1 MCITGKYVDFD
12 NCWIYKKRK
21 KFKSLKSK
29 KQLWRRKVLNVWW
42 VIIRN
47 ILIILEVWGC
57 LKKWKCWKDENV
69 GNIKCGNMKI
79 FEAYKMFEVWK

>member
-29 KQLWRRKVLNVWW
+29 KTA
-42 VIIRN
+42 
-47 ILIILEVWGC
+47 
-57 LKKWKCWKDENV
+57 LKAKSVKCMMSNHKKYFDYTGNMRMFKKNENV
-69 GNIKCGNMKI
+69 GKMKMLEI
-79 FEAYKMFEVWK
+79 